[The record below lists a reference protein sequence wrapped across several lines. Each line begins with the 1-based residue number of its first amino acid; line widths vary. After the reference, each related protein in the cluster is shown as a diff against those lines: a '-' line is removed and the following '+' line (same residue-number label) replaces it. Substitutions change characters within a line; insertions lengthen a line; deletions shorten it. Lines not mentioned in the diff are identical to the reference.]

1 MKNVTGLVL
10 AGGRGRR
17 VGGADKG
24 WLIYEGRP
32 LIVSVVERFA
42 PQVGPLLISANRN
55 TKRYAA
61 YGDVVGDDLADV
73 SGERFAGPLIGVLAG
88 LRRARTDWVAIVPC
102 DAPHL
107 PTDLVPRLLGATLS
121 NDAMAACA
129 SVHGHLQPVFALVKT
144 SCADGLARSVADGE
158 RAMHRWLKALEAV
171 AVNFDDA
178 QAFTNINTPISDG
191 NQETHA
197 ADGP

>member
-1 MKNVTGLVL
+1 MRNITGLIL
-10 AGGRGRR
+10 AGGRGQR

-32 LIVSVVERFA
+32 LIVSVIERFA

-55 TKRYAA
+55 VERYAA
-61 YGDVVGDDLADV
+61 YGEIVGDDLGDV
-73 SGERFAGPLIGVLAG
+73 NGERFAGPLIGVLSG

-107 PTDLVPRLLGATLS
+107 PNDLVTRLMGATLGTG
-121 NDAMAACA
+121 AKAACA
-129 SVHGHLQPVFALVKT
+129 SVHGRLQPVFALVQT
-144 SCADGLARSVADGE
+144 RCANELARSVAEGE

-171 AVNFDDA
+171 AVDFDDA
-178 QAFTNINTPISDG
+178 QAFTNINEPISNG
-191 NQETHA
+191 NRETHR
-197 ADGP
+197 GQ